1 MDPGNLSLQVNA
13 SWMRLPCHHCEAS
26 LPGCYYKSIIDGS
39 LFHGDQFIGA
49 AAEADLLGMLER
61 FLPAYVRVAVKEMVV
76 MMVPVRFREVVSELT
91 VADRRGS
98 ETSVNAGLIEGN
110 RIKGG
115 EHSDIR
121 KNRSVILRVAVA
133 VR

>member
-1 MDPGNLSLQVNA
+1 MDPGILSLQVNA
-13 SWMRLPCHHCEAS
+13 SWMRLPCHHYEAS
-26 LPGCYYKSIIDGS
+26 LPGCYYKSIIDES

-49 AAEADLLGMLER
+49 AAEANLLGVFECL
-61 FLPAYVRVAVKEMVV
+61 LPAYVRVAVQEMVV
-76 MMVPVRFREVVSELT
+76 MMVPVRFREVVAELT

-98 ETSVNAGLIEGN
+98 ETRVDTGLIEGN

-115 EHSDIR
+115 KHSDIR

-133 VR
+133 VW